1 MTLPRCCQLVGC
13 LIGSAV
19 AFCPAAESQQDA
31 VSVST
36 VVVYSDHN
44 KPLVAQVMMLLADGH
59 TTQRLA
65 DTRLPKG
72 MLTLQP
78 PTKCGRGAQ
87 LEVSASAGPYMDTTV
102 QCDSKVVVQLRSNL
116 VMESL
121 LKQSDVGAISGD
133 YGLAALAASG
143 AAAQLASVPHSGLVN
158 TLAHLNN
165 QSSPAHSALVSVLQA
180 ELAAR
185 DNPTQR
191 ISNKTVIQQA
201 WASAGQFFG
210 VPVAIT
216 FEPSTFQPEMTTR
229 LREAITDF
237 QHSKKLFASGDLDA
251 PTLATMAA
259 SSRDRNTKIPATTA
273 VPPESF
279 AGAAPPAR
287 PGCPSLLWRMASI
300 PDGTGYGLAYYNDL
314 SALSTIVGCVN
325 AGGQFDVALNKS
337 EIGEGPLG
345 IVHAT
350 RAALGQMTVVV
361 AGEGCA
367 AATLILHPTA
377 SLNLAVPPPH

>member
-1 MTLPRCCQLVGC
+1 MTLPRCYQLVGY
-13 LIGSAV
+13 LLGSVV
-19 AFCPAAESQQDA
+19 ALCPAAKSQQDA

-36 VVVYSDHN
+36 VVVYSDHD
-44 KPLVAQVMMLLADGH
+44 KPLVAKVMMLLADGH
-59 TTQRLA
+59 TTQRLG

-87 LEVSASAGPYMDTTV
+87 LEVSASAGLYMDTTV
-102 QCDSKVVVQLRSNL
+102 QCDSRVVVQLRSNW
-116 VMESL
+116 VTESL
-121 LKQSDVGAISGD
+121 LKQSDVAAKSGD

-143 AAAQLASVPHSGLVN
+143 AAAQLASIPHSGLVN

-165 QSSPAHSALVSVLQA
+165 EPSPAHSDLASALRD
-180 ELAAR
+180 ELTAR

-191 ISNKTVIQQA
+191 VSNKTVMQQA

-216 FEPSTFQPEMTTR
+216 FEPSTFQPEMTTG
-229 LREAITDF
+229 LRDAITDF
-237 QHSKKLFASGDLDA
+237 QQSKQLPASGDLDA
-251 PTLATMAA
+251 STLAIMAA
-259 SSRDRNTKIPATTA
+259 SSRNRNDKIPILTA

-287 PGCPSLLWRMASI
+287 LGCPSLLWRMASI
-300 PDGTGYGLAYYNDL
+300 PDGTVYGLAYYDDL
-314 SALSTIVGCVN
+314 SGLSTIAGRVN
-325 AGGQFDVALNKS
+325 AEGQFDVALNRS

-367 AATLILHPTA
+367 AATLILHPTTN
-377 SLNLAVPPPH
+377 LNLVVPPLH